1 MLNSRRLNFKIFLV
15 QKPENLGG
23 FSPNADTESSTSAS
37 PASSS
42 KSLQNRVMFNDTKDT
57 RRKSTSRRGDD
68 SSVVNS
74 FPERTQAGDL
84 FCAAIGGRRLPP
96 VRETLSIRFMMLS
109 FLGEHSRGEGHFL
122 FVAQL
127 LASVGNVIFPL
138 FSQQHN
144 WHFLLYVFFYSLS
157 FYTLHYGFQMQSLL
171 KFSCS

>member
-1 MLNSRRLNFKIFLV
+1 M

-37 PASSS
+37 PSSS
-42 KSLQNRVMFNDTKDT
+42 KSLQNRVMFNDTKDA

-96 VRETLSIRFMMLS
+96 VRDS
-109 FLGEHSRGEGHFL
+109 EH
-122 FVAQL
+122 
-127 LASVGNVIFPL
+127 
-138 FSQQHN
+138 
-144 WHFLLYVFFYSLS
+144 
-157 FYTLHYGFQMQSLL
+157 
-171 KFSCS
+171 